1 MKNKFYLIFSIIVVF
16 TMVLAACQT
25 SAPETEAPPSAEKT
39 EEAAPPPTEAPKP
52 TEAPTEA
59 PAPAMATEDD
69 LDASFSAMLD
79 NMKKYDT
86 IKMDGLLEEMTEDQP
101 PFIIDV
107 RTKEEVE
114 KSGHIEGAVWI
125 PLNELAE
132 HIDIMPALD
141 TPIVTYCGTG
151 WRATIAMTALHGMG
165 WTNVR
170 ALKAKFQDWVDAG
183 NPVGEGLPSDGEV
196 LNAAEP
202 DPGLVAAMDEML
214 TSIPKGYGVI
224 KADDLNTALV
234 ESPDLIL
241 IDVRTPE
248 EIEKNGYIDNG
259 DNEPIFIPLEQFI
272 AERENFPTEKDA
284 EIVVYCGSG
293 HRSTMGM
300 TMLWSYGFTNV
311 HSLAGGFAGWVE
323 GGFPV
328 KGGVNVLDEAFSTML
343 ANMVKY
349 NTIKMDDLNAS
360 LAEDQPPF
368 LIDVRTEK
376 EVAESGHIE
385 GAVWI
390 PLNEL
395 AQHMEIMPDFDTP
408 IVTYCGTGWRATIA
422 MTALHGMGW
431 QDVKALK
438 AKFTD
443 WVDAGYA
450 VGEGLPP
457 DAIELNVAKP
467 DPVLV
472 TTIDAMLSAIPEGYG
487 VLKADAFNTELAE
500 NADLIVIDVRTDAE
514 LEEKGI
520 IDTGEIVQIHIPLE
534 DFIAQMDKWPT
545 EKDAQI
551 VVYCGSGHRSTM
563 AMTMLWTY
571 GYSNVRS
578 LAGGFGNWVE
588 QGYPVKEFAAP

>member
-1 MKNKFYLIFSIIVVF
+1 MKNKFYLIFSIIIVLS
-16 TMVLAACQT
+16 MLLAACQT
-25 SAPETEAPPSAEKT
+25 SAPETEALPPVEKT
-39 EEAAPPPTEAPKP
+39 EEVAPPPTEAPKP
-52 TEAPTEA
+52 TEVPTEV
-59 PAPAMATEDD
+59 PAPVIATEED
-69 LDASFSAMLD
+69 LDTSFSAMLD

-101 PFIIDV
+101 PFIIDI

-125 PLNELAE
+125 PLNELAQ

-141 TPIVTYCGTG
+141 VPVVTYCGTG

-170 ALKAKFQDWVDAG
+170 ALKTKFQDWIDAG
-183 NPVGEGLPSDGEV
+183 NPVGEGLPSEAET

-202 DPGLVAAMDEML
+202 DPGLVASMNEML
-214 TSIPKGYGVI
+214 TNIPKGYGVI

-248 EIEKNGYIDNG
+248 EVEKSGYIDNG

-272 AERENFPTEKDA
+272 AERDNFPTDKDA

-300 TMLWSYGFTNV
+300 TMLWSFGFTNV
-311 HSLAGGFAGWVE
+311 SSLAGGFTGWIE

-328 KGGVNVLDEAFSTML
+328 KGGVNVLDEAFTTML
-343 ANMVKY
+343 DNMVKY

-360 LAEDQPPF
+360 LTEDQPPF

-376 EVAESGHIE
+376 EVTESGHIE

-390 PLNEL
+390 PLDEL
-395 AQHMEIMPDFDTP
+395 AQHMDIMPDFDTP

-422 MTALHGMGW
+422 MVALNGMGW
-431 QDVKALK
+431 SDVKALK

-443 WVDAGYA
+443 WVDAGYTTND
-450 VGEGLPP
+450 GLPP
-457 DAIELNVAKP
+457 EALVLNIAEP
-467 DPVLV
+467 DPALV
-472 TTIDAMLSAIPEGYG
+472 STFNAMLSSISKGYG
-487 VLKADAFNTELAE
+487 VLKADALNTELTE
-500 NADLIVIDVRTDAE
+500 NPDLIIIDVRTDQE
-514 LEEKGI
+514 LQDKGI
-520 IDTGEIVQIHIPLE
+520 IDSGDIPQIHIPLE
-534 DFIAQMDKWPT
+534 NFIAQMDQIPT
-545 EKDAQI
+545 DKDAQI
-551 VVYCGSGHRSTM
+551 VIYCGSGHRSTM

-578 LAGGFGNWVE
+578 LAGGFTNWVE
-588 QGYPVKEFAAP
+588 QDYPIKEYATP